1 MIIKNMDEFQD
12 ICREKLVDWFNNHR
26 NNKINKS
33 NTFIV
38 WSCKTLQNYK
48 LLASTDQNN
57 DTTYAEYTYN
67 GEMYELYEDIY
78 TKQTHTKYD

>member
-1 MIIKNMDEFQD
+1 MTIKGMDEFQD
-12 ICREKLVDWFNNHR
+12 ICRGKLVDWFNSHR
-26 NNKINKS
+26 ENKIDKS

-48 LLASTDQNN
+48 LLASTNQAG

-67 GEMYELYEDIY
+67 GDKQELYEDVY
-78 TKQTHTKYD
+78 VKETNTKYD